1 MPYEIRRR
9 RYSEK
14 DLLDEFRRI
23 ASETGKDTVSQ
34 EDIERHSS
42 VDRHVF
48 SRRFGSLAEANRR
61 AGLRGR
67 FHKNVPETELL
78 DDLRGLWDR
87 LGRQPTRSD
96 VDRDATYSYA
106 LYRRRFGGLQGAFE
120 AMARRAASGEA
131 VAEAVAEAG
140 PAQLLGRQRVRLP
153 SSRTVSLPSASPRRR
168 ERGVYGEV
176 LNFRGLRH
184 APINESGV
192 VYLFGIVSEELGFLV
207 EAIRLAYPDCE
218 AKRRIPGQAERWES
232 VKIEFEYKTSNF
244 RRQGHDPRACDVIV
258 CWEHDWPECPIEVI
272 CLKDEVG
279 KLMSPR

>member
-67 FHKNVPETELL
+67 FHKGVPETELL
-78 DDLRGLWDR
+78 DDLRRLWNR

-96 VDRDATYSYA
+96 IDRDATYSYA
-106 LYRRRFGGLQGAFE
+106 LYRRRFGGLEKAFE
-120 AMARRAASGEA
+120 AMVRRLES
-131 VAEAVAEAG
+131 AEAETVARPRRGGALATQG
-140 PAQLLGRQRVRLP
+140 AQPP
-153 SSRTVSLPSASPRRR
+153 SSQAVSMPSRSVSPRKRAL
-168 ERGVYGEV
+168 YGEV
-176 LNFRGLRH
+176 IDFKGLRH

-192 VYLFGIVSEELGFLV
+192 VYLFGMVSQGLGFSV

-218 AKRRIPGQAERWES
+218 AKRLIPGPPERWES
-232 VKIEFEYKTSNF
+232 VKIEFEYKSSHF
-244 RRQGHDPRACDVIV
+244 KQHKHDPDVCDVIV
-258 CWEHDWPECPIEVI
+258 CWEHDWKDCPASLEVI
-272 CLKDEVG
+272 ELR
-279 KLMSPR
+279 KLIAKLGDT